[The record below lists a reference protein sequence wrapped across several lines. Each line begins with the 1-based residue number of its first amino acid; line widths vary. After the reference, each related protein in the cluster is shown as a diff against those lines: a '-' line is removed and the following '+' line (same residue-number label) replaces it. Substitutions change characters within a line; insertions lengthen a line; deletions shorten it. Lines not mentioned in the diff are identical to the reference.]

1 MLTKTKKNKFQRV
14 ADQQGI
20 VRLYLKQKS
29 QREIADSL
37 SLTPQYVGRQ
47 LKAIKDAWMESTMVD
62 FNKRQNEEL
71 ARIDALEAE
80 YWGAWESSKLDESRE
95 AMEYVEEDSL
105 MRLSRKRIETIKRNG
120 TSAFLHGIQ
129 WCIEQRCK
137 ILGLHAPKEIKIDQ
151 PQRRTKELPELT
163 REELRQIIAGQSKA
177 LAVDAEIVPEN
188 DGRIK
193 ELTAGARAGI

>member
-1 MLTKTKKNKFQRV
+1 MTPKKGKLQRV

-29 QREIADSL
+29 HREIAQTLNVSV
-37 SLTPQYVGRQ
+37 QYVGRQ
-47 LKAIKDAWMESTMVD
+47 LKQIKDAWLESTLVD
-62 FNKRQNEEL
+62 FNRRQNQEL

-80 YWGAWESSKLDESRE
+80 YWTAWEGSKADESRE
-95 AMEYVEEDSL
+95 ALEYVDEDSI
-105 MRLSRKRIETIKRNG
+105 MRLSRKRLETIKKNG
-120 TSAFLHGIQ
+120 TSSVLQGIQ

-151 PQRRTKELPELT
+151 HQRKTKELPELT

-177 LAVDAEIVPEN
+177 LAVDAVIVEEA
-188 DGRIK
+188 RVK
-193 ELTAGARAGI
+193 ELTIGAEPVPA

>member
-1 MLTKTKKNKFQRV
+1 MTPKKGKLQRV

-29 QREIADSL
+29 HREIAQTLNVSV
-37 SLTPQYVGRQ
+37 QYVGRQ
-47 LKAIKDAWMESTMVD
+47 LKQIKDAWLESTLVD
-62 FNKRQNEEL
+62 FNRRQNQEL

-80 YWGAWESSKLDESRE
+80 YWTAWEGSKADESRE
-95 AMEYVEEDSL
+95 ALEYVDEDSI
-105 MRLSRKRIETIKRNG
+105 MRLSRKRLETIKKNG
-120 TSAFLHGIQ
+120 TSSFLQGIQ

-151 PQRRTKELPELT
+151 HQRKTKELPELT

-177 LAVDAEIVPEN
+177 LAVDAEIVEEA
-188 DGRIK
+188 RVK
-193 ELTAGARAGI
+193 ELTIGAEPVPA

>member
-1 MLTKTKKNKFQRV
+1 MTARKGKLQRV

-29 QREIADSL
+29 HKEIAQTMNVSVH
-37 SLTPQYVGRQ
+37 YVGRQ
-47 LKAIKDAWMESTMVD
+47 LKQIKDAWLESTLVD
-62 FNKRQNEEL
+62 FNRRQNQEL

-80 YWGAWESSKLDESRE
+80 YWTAWEGSKSDESRE
-95 AMEYVEEDSL
+95 ALEYVDEDSI
-105 MRLSRKRIETIKRNG
+105 MRLSRKRLETIKRNG
-120 TSAFLHGIQ
+120 TSSFLQGIQ

-151 PQRRTKELPELT
+151 HQRKTKELPELT

-177 LAVDAEIVPEN
+177 LAVDAEIVEEA
-188 DGRIK
+188 RVK
-193 ELTAGARAGI
+193 ELTIGAEPVPA

>member
-1 MLTKTKKNKFQRV
+1 VTARKGKLQRV

-29 QREIADSL
+29 HKEIAQTMNVSVH
-37 SLTPQYVGRQ
+37 YVGRQ
-47 LKAIKDAWMESTMVD
+47 LKQIKDAWLESTLVD
-62 FNKRQNEEL
+62 FNRRQNQEL

-80 YWGAWESSKLDESRE
+80 YWTAWEGSKSDESRE
-95 AMEYVEEDSL
+95 ALEYVDEDSI
-105 MRLSRKRIETIKRNG
+105 MRLSRKRLETIKRNG
-120 TSAFLHGIQ
+120 TSSFLQGIQ

-151 PQRRTKELPELT
+151 HQRKTKELPELT

-177 LAVDAEIVPEN
+177 LAVDAEIVEEA
-188 DGRIK
+188 RVK
-193 ELTAGARAGI
+193 ELTMGAEPVPA

>member
-1 MLTKTKKNKFQRV
+1 MTARKGKLQRV

-29 QREIADSL
+29 HREIAQTLNVSV
-37 SLTPQYVGRQ
+37 QYVGRQ
-47 LKAIKDAWMESTMVD
+47 LKQIKDAWLESTLVD
-62 FNKRQNEEL
+62 FNRRQNQEL

-80 YWGAWESSKLDESRE
+80 YWTAWEGSKADESRE
-95 AMEYVEEDSL
+95 ALEYVDEDSI
-105 MRLSRKRIETIKRNG
+105 MRLSRKRLETIKKNG
-120 TSAFLHGIQ
+120 TSSFLQGIQ

-151 PQRRTKELPELT
+151 HQRKTKELPELT

-177 LAVDAEIVPEN
+177 LAVDAEIVEEA
-188 DGRIK
+188 RVK
-193 ELTAGARAGI
+193 ELTMGAEPVPA

>member
-1 MLTKTKKNKFQRV
+1 MTPKKGKLQRV

-29 QREIADSL
+29 HREIAQTLNVSV
-37 SLTPQYVGRQ
+37 QYVGRQ
-47 LKAIKDAWMESTMVD
+47 LKQIKDAWLESTLVD
-62 FNKRQNEEL
+62 FNRRQNQEL

-80 YWGAWESSKLDESRE
+80 YWTAWEGSKADESRE
-95 AMEYVEEDSL
+95 ALEYVDEDSI
-105 MRLSRKRIETIKRNG
+105 MRLSRKRLETIKKNG
-120 TSAFLHGIQ
+120 TSSFLQGIQ

-151 PQRRTKELPELT
+151 HQRKTKELPELT

-177 LAVDAEIVPEN
+177 LAVDAEIVEEA
-188 DGRIK
+188 RVK
-193 ELTAGARAGI
+193 ELTMGAEPVPA

>member
-1 MLTKTKKNKFQRV
+1 MTPKKGKLQRV

-29 QREIADSL
+29 HREIAQTLNVSV
-37 SLTPQYVGRQ
+37 QYVGRQ
-47 LKAIKDAWMESTMVD
+47 LKQIKDAWLESTLVD
-62 FNKRQNEEL
+62 FNRRQNQEL

-80 YWGAWESSKLDESRE
+80 YWTAWEGSKADESRE
-95 AMEYVEEDSL
+95 ALEYVDEDSI
-105 MRLSRKRIETIKRNG
+105 MRLSRKRLETIKKNG
-120 TSAFLHGIQ
+120 TSSFLQGIQ

-151 PQRRTKELPELT
+151 HQRKTKELPELT

-177 LAVDAEIVPEN
+177 LAVDAEIGEEARV
-188 DGRIK
+188 K
-193 ELTAGARAGI
+193 ELTIGAEPVPA

>member
-1 MLTKTKKNKFQRV
+1 MTPRKGKLQRV

-29 QREIADSL
+29 HREIAQTLNVSV
-37 SLTPQYVGRQ
+37 QYVGRQ
-47 LKAIKDAWMESTMVD
+47 LKQIKDAWLESTLVD
-62 FNKRQNEEL
+62 FNRRQNQEL

-80 YWGAWESSKLDESRE
+80 YWTAWEGSKADESRE
-95 AMEYVEEDSL
+95 ALEYVDEDSI
-105 MRLSRKRIETIKRNG
+105 MRLSRKRLETIKKNG
-120 TSAFLHGIQ
+120 TSSFLQGIQ

-151 PQRRTKELPELT
+151 HQRKTKELPELT

-177 LAVDAEIVPEN
+177 LAVDAEIVEEA
-188 DGRIK
+188 RVK
-193 ELTAGARAGI
+193 ELTMGAEPVPA

>member
-1 MLTKTKKNKFQRV
+1 MTARKGKLQRV

-29 QREIADSL
+29 HKEIAQTMNVSVH
-37 SLTPQYVGRQ
+37 YVGRQ
-47 LKAIKDAWMESTMVD
+47 LKQIKDAWLESTLVD
-62 FNKRQNEEL
+62 FNRRQNQEL

-80 YWGAWESSKLDESRE
+80 YWTAWEGSKSDESRE
-95 AMEYVEEDSL
+95 ALEYVDEDSI
-105 MRLSRKRIETIKRNG
+105 MRLSRKRLETIKKNG
-120 TSAFLHGIQ
+120 TSSFLQGIQ

-151 PQRRTKELPELT
+151 HQRKTKELPELT

-177 LAVDAEIVPEN
+177 LAVEAEIVEEA
-188 DGRIK
+188 RVK
-193 ELTAGARAGI
+193 ELTMGAELVPA

>member
-1 MLTKTKKNKFQRV
+1 MTARKGKLQRV

-29 QREIADSL
+29 HREIAEVLNVSV
-37 SLTPQYVGRQ
+37 QYVGRQ
-47 LKAIKDAWMESTMVD
+47 LKQIKDAWLESTLVD
-62 FNKRQNEEL
+62 FNRRQNQEL

-80 YWGAWESSKLDESRE
+80 YWSAWEGSKSDETRE
-95 AMEYVEEDSL
+95 ALEYVDEDSI
-105 MRLSRKRIETIKRNG
+105 MRLSRKRLETIKKNG
-120 TSAFLHGIQ
+120 TSSFLQGIQ

-151 PQRRTKELPELT
+151 HQRKTKELPELT

-177 LAVDAEIVPEN
+177 LAVEAEIVEEA
-188 DGRIK
+188 RVK
-193 ELTAGARAGI
+193 EWTLGAELVPA

>member
-1 MLTKTKKNKFQRV
+1 MTPKKGKLQRV

-29 QREIADSL
+29 HREIAQTLNVSV
-37 SLTPQYVGRQ
+37 QYVGRQ
-47 LKAIKDAWMESTMVD
+47 LKQIKDAWLESTLVD
-62 FNKRQNEEL
+62 FNRRQNQEL

-80 YWGAWESSKLDESRE
+80 YWTAWDGSKADESRE
-95 AMEYVEEDSL
+95 ALEYVDEDSI
-105 MRLSRKRIETIKRNG
+105 MRLSRKRLETIKKNG
-120 TSAFLHGIQ
+120 TSSFLQGIQ

-151 PQRRTKELPELT
+151 HQRKTKELPELT

-177 LAVDAEIVPEN
+177 LAVDAEIVEEA
-188 DGRIK
+188 RVK
-193 ELTAGARAGI
+193 ELTMGAEPVPA

>member
-1 MLTKTKKNKFQRV
+1 MTARKGKLQRV

-29 QREIADSL
+29 HKEIAQTMNVSVH
-37 SLTPQYVGRQ
+37 YVGRQ
-47 LKAIKDAWMESTMVD
+47 LKQIKDAWLESTLVD
-62 FNKRQNEEL
+62 FNRRQNQEL

-80 YWGAWESSKLDESRE
+80 YWTAWEGSKSDESRE
-95 AMEYVEEDSL
+95 ALEYVDEDSI
-105 MRLSRKRIETIKRNG
+105 MRLSRKRLETIKRNG
-120 TSAFLHGIQ
+120 TSSFLQGIQ

-151 PQRRTKELPELT
+151 HQRKTKELPELT

-177 LAVDAEIVPEN
+177 LAVDAEIVEEA
-188 DGRIK
+188 RVK
-193 ELTAGARAGI
+193 ELTMGAEPVPA

>member
-1 MLTKTKKNKFQRV
+1 MTPKKGKLQRV

-29 QREIADSL
+29 HREIAQTLNVSV
-37 SLTPQYVGRQ
+37 QYVGRQ
-47 LKAIKDAWMESTMVD
+47 LKQIKDAWLESTLVD
-62 FNKRQNEEL
+62 FNRRQNQEL

-80 YWGAWESSKLDESRE
+80 YWTAWEGSKSDESRE
-95 AMEYVEEDSL
+95 ALEYVDEDSI
-105 MRLSRKRIETIKRNG
+105 MRLSRKRLETIKKNG
-120 TSAFLHGIQ
+120 TSSFLQGIQ

-151 PQRRTKELPELT
+151 HQRKTKELPELT

-177 LAVDAEIVPEN
+177 LAVDAEIVEEA
-188 DGRIK
+188 RVK
-193 ELTAGARAGI
+193 ELTMGAEPVPA

>member
-1 MLTKTKKNKFQRV
+1 VTPKKGKLQRV

-29 QREIADSL
+29 HREIAQTLNVSV
-37 SLTPQYVGRQ
+37 QYVGRQ
-47 LKAIKDAWMESTMVD
+47 LKQIKDAWLESTLVD
-62 FNKRQNEEL
+62 FNRRQNQEL

-80 YWGAWESSKLDESRE
+80 YWTAWEGSKADESRE
-95 AMEYVEEDSL
+95 ALEYVDEDSI
-105 MRLSRKRIETIKRNG
+105 MRLSRKRLETIKKNG
-120 TSAFLHGIQ
+120 TSSFLQGIQ

-151 PQRRTKELPELT
+151 HQRKTKELPELT

-177 LAVDAEIVPEN
+177 LAVDAEIVEEA
-188 DGRIK
+188 RVK
-193 ELTAGARAGI
+193 ELTIGAEPVPA